1 MYPDGWDFPAACA
14 SGSGGNGGWAASVD
28 LQRSRPY
35 DKVSDDIV
43 VSGEDTSVG
52 SKCAGCV
59 GGGCSYGGDNYGVK

>member
-1 MYPDGWDFPAACA
+1 M
-14 SGSGGNGGWAASVD
+14 D